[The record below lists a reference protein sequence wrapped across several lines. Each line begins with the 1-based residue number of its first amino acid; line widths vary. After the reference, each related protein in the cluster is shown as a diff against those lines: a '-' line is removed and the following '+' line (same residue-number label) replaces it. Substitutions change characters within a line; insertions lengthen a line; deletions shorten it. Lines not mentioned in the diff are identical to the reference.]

1 MTGDGG
7 EGDVTAMVDE
17 MHERASSLDGD
28 AAFEEVFTPGFMQR
42 YTEVESFEAFLAES
56 EWDVSSKADFADV
69 SESEFDEY
77 VAERTRFGDWEE
89 MMGRASEEWMA
100 RQMGL

>member
-1 MTGDGG
+1 MTEDG
-7 EGDVTAMVDE
+7 GDVTEMVDE
-17 MHERASSLDGD
+17 MHERASSLGD
-28 AAFEEVFTPGFMQR
+28 AGFEEVFTSAFMER
-42 YTEVESFEAFLAES
+42 YTDVESFEAFLAES

-77 VAERTRFGDWEE
+77 VAERTRFADWEE